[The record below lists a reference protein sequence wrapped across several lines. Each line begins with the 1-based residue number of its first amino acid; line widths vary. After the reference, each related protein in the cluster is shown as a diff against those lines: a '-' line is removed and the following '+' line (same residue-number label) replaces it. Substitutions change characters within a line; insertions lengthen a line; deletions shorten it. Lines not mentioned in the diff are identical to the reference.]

1 MRSARRIATLLLA
14 ALTVA
19 PAQGGEIT
27 AWVIDGHVEQ
37 PYFARLEAAFNAE
50 ASGVTVDLVP
60 IPGYNEAIQVAAL
73 SGDLPDLI
81 MLDGPNM
88 AAMVWAGLLQ
98 PLDPLL
104 DPAII
109 ADLLPEVRDQGTYP
123 PDGRFYLASP
133 YDSSAALWGD
143 RARLEAAGI
152 AIPGS
157 VAEAWTAD
165 ELEAI
170 LAKLKD
176 LPGVEWPLDLG
187 LGAGRSEWLTYG
199 VAPFV
204 QSAGGEL
211 VDRSRWRA
219 EGVMNAPANVAVL
232 ERLQAWVAA
241 GYVVPATAGANTFY
255 GSRTALLAWAGSWM
269 RPLHAAGLGA
279 DLVLIP
285 APSFGPA
292 GPVTPNGGWGWAVPA
307 STTKTADVAAF
318 LAFAFSADQVAGF
331 AETTGYM
338 PSRRSVL
345 DGALRFAP
353 GGADAILAEQARCCA
368 RVRPVHPAYPA
379 ITSAWA
385 GAVADILSGG
395 AEVQAELDAAAA
407 AVDQDIAD
415 NAGYPPFG
423 R

>member
-1 MRSARRIATLLLA
+1 MRSAAFAGTLLLA
-14 ALTVA
+14 AL
-19 PAQGGEIT
+19 PAGPGQGGEIT

-37 PYFARLEAAFNAE
+37 PYFTRLEAAFNAE
-50 ASGVTVDLVP
+50 SSGVTVDLVP

-104 DPAII
+104 DPAIL
-109 ADLLPEVRDQGTYP
+109 ADLLPAVRDQGTYP
-123 PDGRFYLASP
+123 PDGRVYLASP

-170 LAKLKD
+170 LARLKD
-176 LPGVEWPLDLG
+176 LPGVDWPLDLG
-187 LGAGRSEWLTYG
+187 LAAGRSEWLTYG
-199 VAPFV
+199 FAPFV
-204 QSAGGEL
+204 QSAGGDL
-211 VDRSRWRA
+211 IDRSRWRA
-219 EGVMNAPANVAVL
+219 EGVMNAPVNVAVL
-232 ERLQAWVAA
+232 ERLQDWVAA
-241 GYVVPATAGANTFY
+241 GYIVPATAGENTFF
-255 GSRTALLAWAGSWM
+255 GSRTAVLAWAGSWR
-269 RPLHAAGLGA
+269 RPLHAEGLGA

-285 APSFGPA
+285 APSFGPE
-292 GPVTPNGGWGWAVPA
+292 GPVAPNGGWGWAVPA
-307 STTKTADVAAF
+307 TTTKTAEVAAF
-318 LAFAFSADQVAGF
+318 LAFALSADQVASF

-345 DGALRFAP
+345 EGALRFAP
-353 GGADAILAEQARCCA
+353 GGADAILAEQAGCCA

-379 ITSAWA
+379 ITAAWA

-395 AEVQAELDAAAA
+395 ADVRTELDAAAA
-407 AVDQDIAD
+407 AVDRDIAD
-415 NAGYPPFG
+415 NDGYPPFG